1 MCGVVVIVC
10 HWLSIYLEDSEALA
24 LLTEPAQAQLAMSLV
39 AGLPLSPEI
48 ILYNDPTDPASSDTS
63 ISLPDP
69 TTISEDDLAYIMFT
83 SGSTGRPK
91 GVMIPHRG
99 VRDLVAFNVEHF
111 ALDSSDV
118 FCLNSTVCFDSYVT
132 YVFAALTLGAKLVV
146 PGPTAHLDPHGMAAL
161 IAAQDISCME
171 VVPALASEYLDA
183 FREAGES
190 IACLRCMLTGGEA
203 LTPKLAEEICATLPG
218 LHRGGL
224 FNSYGPTEVTVTTI
238 TGHIKAPFDRI
249 PLGRPDHNVH
259 TYVVLP
265 DTAPAG
271 SKGEGEISAAAAEEE
286 EEAQPTRWRLAEVGE
301 PGELWLSGPR
311 LARGYRNRPDQTA
324 AAYVPNPWW
333 QASTAALDTSDPA
346 AAALRQHY
354 KLAYRSSDLV
364 VMGADGQLEYL
375 GRADR
380 QIKINGVRMEVS
392 EVEAV
397 LAGAPGV
404 THAAVKPWKDPNGC
418 YRLAGYV
425 APDSIDL
432 AAAEAHCRAKLLPA
446 MVPAKL
452 VSLPVMPRLPNG
464 KIDVKSLA
472 EPEWGVVQASSDGDS
487 SSGGA
492 AAAPSTDMEELL
504 ADIWAGELKVQKSSF
519 SMKSNFFELGGNS
532 LRAGLINSKIRRATG
547 ADISGL
553 LIYQHS
559 TVTAMAAAIESQCGK
574 YAFTDVASRQGSFSM
589 IGAGSCYQNSFSTA
603 ADRSA
608 DSRNSLCNKG
618 WASMGQSA
626 AAAAAAAA
634 GGGGFGELQC
644 FKGEE
649 DGGYGSQGFGSRA
662 LPVWLATALQIGG
675 LFLLG
680 MLGYVTACGF
690 LEASAV
696 CLFALR
702 RPLILLVPLY
712 AFCLATGGVFTL
724 LAWLCTCLRC
734 KRPHILLVPLYAFT
748 LATGG
753 MFTLLAWSVAL
764 KWALLGRQKPGTHAI
779 WSLYYV
785 KWWLVR
791 STVKFSLSYIY
802 VLVRRTPMFVWYLRA
817 LGCRIG
823 RNVAIDSPNIGDWDM
838 VEIGDNTVI
847 EADSFIDGSSFH
859 AAAEPGGR
867 GTMVGH
873 VNIGAIAAM
882 VVGRVKIGKGVT
894 MMPTSIASH
903 GTAVPDGVIM
913 TPGTTSQRL
922 PAGPSDAEAHTR
934 VRSEHEVLLLWLC
947 MATVLLLV
955 FVSSFAWLGIVPS
968 ILIWLKFVEMFV
980 GQHYDSWHDVI
991 IASRTCWIGGAYTE
1005 GLGSSGP
1012 IYDTCHKLWWTMAFS
1027 MLIAP
1032 GAAFV
1037 SSTIYMWS
1045 MIPLKWLVVP
1055 HTTEEKMKNG
1065 GLWLAWRRHLFK
1077 CLIAGPFQSIIWQ
1090 FTSTE
1095 VYNAWLRALGA
1106 KIGRQCWLS
1115 EMFRCSEFE
1124 LFQVE
1129 DTASMCSMV
1138 TVIGATSGR
1147 TAPVVLGEACDVTN
1161 DCTLLPGTTVG
1172 KNACLG
1178 VFTYGAPDQHFEDYS
1193 ITLGG
1198 FKLRAGGAGAD
1209 VEAGLA
1215 SGKFESAA
1223 SRLLP
1228 RWQYALYNVLYIAF
1242 SNTIFVTTTSMMSLP
1257 AAILGF
1263 YVLFHYGYFL
1273 GAAWAPFF
1281 LVFGFSV
1288 FLAYLAGL
1296 KRLLMPNSAGMRPI
1310 FKSVGAACWQL
1321 LCINAHLYADFN
1333 GFKGSLLYN
1342 WYLRAMGSTL
1352 GKNVFCLGGVVAE
1365 YDQVTIGDGTVIGD
1379 GAFLLTHTV
1388 EARHVKVR
1396 PITIGKQ
1403 VTIGALS
1410 AVLPDAAMEDYATL
1424 REMSLVMKGETVPA
1438 GATWQGVPA
1447 SLAMPSIKFAL

>member
-10 HWLSIYLEDSEALA
+10 HWLSIYLEDSEALE

-146 PGPTAHLDPHGMAAL
+146 PNPTAHLDPYGMAAL
-161 IAAQDISCME
+161 IAAQGISCME

-203 LTPKLAEEICATLPG
+203 LTPKLAEEICAMLPG

-286 EEAQPTRWRLAEVGE
+286 EEAQPTHWRLAEVGEPGELWLSAGNEGEGEGNITPAAAEEEDPQPTCWRLAEVGE

-311 LARGYRNRPDQTA
+311 LARGYRDRPEQTA

-333 QASTAALDTSDPA
+333 QASTAALDTSDPAAAAAAAALRLIKCPRLARGYRNRPEQTAAAYVPNPWWQASTAALDTSNPA

-464 KIDVKSLA
+464 KTDVKSLA
-472 EPEWGVVQASSDGDS
+472 EPEWGVVQASSDADS

-504 ADIWAGELKVQKSSF
+504 ADIWAGELKVQKSRF

-532 LRAGLINSKIRRATG
+532 LRAGLVNSKIRRATG

-626 AAAAAAAA
+626 AAAAAA
-634 GGGGFGELQC
+634 GGGGFGELPC
-644 FKGEE
+644 FKEEE

-662 LPVWLATALQIGG
+662 LPVWLATALQFGG

-680 MLGYVTACGF
+680 MLGYVIACGF

-696 CLFALR
+696 YLFALR
-702 RPLILLVPLY
+702 
-712 AFCLATGGVFTL
+712 
-724 LAWLCTCLRC
+724 
-734 KRPHILLVPLYAFT
+734 RPHILLVPLYAFT

-753 MFTLLAWSVAL
+753 MFTLLAWSVAF
-764 KWALLGRQKPGTHAI
+764 KWALLGRQKPGTRAI

-791 STVKFSLSYIY
+791 STVRFSLSYIY

-817 LGCRIG
+817 LGCKIG

-903 GTAVPDGVIM
+903 GTAVPDGFIM

-922 PAGPSDAEAHTR
+922 PAGPSDAEAHAR
-934 VRSEHEVLLLWLC
+934 VRSEHEVLHL
-947 MATVLLLV
+947 
-955 FVSSFAWLGIVPS
+955 
-968 ILIWLKFVEMFV
+968 
-980 GQHYDSWHDVI
+980 Q
-991 IASRTCWIGGAYTE
+991 
-1005 GLGSSGP
+1005 
-1012 IYDTCHKLWWTMAFS
+1012 
-1027 MLIAP
+1027 
-1032 GAAFV
+1032 
-1037 SSTIYMWS
+1037 STS
-1045 MIPLKWLVVP
+1045 
-1055 HTTEEKMKNG
+1055 H
-1065 GLWLAWRRHLFK
+1065 
-1077 CLIAGPFQSIIWQ
+1077 
-1090 FTSTE
+1090 
-1095 VYNAWLRALGA
+1095 
-1106 KIGRQCWLS
+1106 
-1115 EMFRCSEFE
+1115 
-1124 LFQVE
+1124 
-1129 DTASMCSMV
+1129 
-1138 TVIGATSGR
+1138 
-1147 TAPVVLGEACDVTN
+1147 
-1161 DCTLLPGTTVG
+1161 
-1172 KNACLG
+1172 
-1178 VFTYGAPDQHFEDYS
+1178 
-1193 ITLGG
+1193 
-1198 FKLRAGGAGAD
+1198 
-1209 VEAGLA
+1209 
-1215 SGKFESAA
+1215 
-1223 SRLLP
+1223 
-1228 RWQYALYNVLYIAF
+1228 
-1242 SNTIFVTTTSMMSLP
+1242 
-1257 AAILGF
+1257 
-1263 YVLFHYGYFL
+1263 
-1273 GAAWAPFF
+1273 
-1281 LVFGFSV
+1281 
-1288 FLAYLAGL
+1288 
-1296 KRLLMPNSAGMRPI
+1296 PN
-1310 FKSVGAACWQL
+1310 
-1321 LCINAHLYADFN
+1321 
-1333 GFKGSLLYN
+1333 
-1342 WYLRAMGSTL
+1342 
-1352 GKNVFCLGGVVAE
+1352 
-1365 YDQVTIGDGTVIGD
+1365 
-1379 GAFLLTHTV
+1379 
-1388 EARHVKVR
+1388 
-1396 PITIGKQ
+1396 
-1403 VTIGALS
+1403 
-1410 AVLPDAAMEDYATL
+1410 
-1424 REMSLVMKGETVPA
+1424 
-1438 GATWQGVPA
+1438 
-1447 SLAMPSIKFAL
+1447 